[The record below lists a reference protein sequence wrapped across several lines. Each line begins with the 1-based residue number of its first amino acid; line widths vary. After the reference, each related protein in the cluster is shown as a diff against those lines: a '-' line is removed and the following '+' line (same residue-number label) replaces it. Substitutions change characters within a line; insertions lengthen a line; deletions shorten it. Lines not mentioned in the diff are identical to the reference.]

1 MPGPSR
7 VSRGRAVALAVCVA
21 PFASLVIAGWPS
33 ACSPPSDARIGVDT
47 PDESLFPPVANL
59 LAYRCGSLDCHG
71 SPQRNFVIWSC
82 YGLRLEPDASPGCL
96 SYTNGTP
103 SHSPNST
110 SAEDDATFR
119 SLVGLEPA
127 VMSQV
132 VASHG
137 QNPDLLTF
145 VRKAR
150 GEESH
155 KGGTLFTAGDLQD
168 LCVAQ
173 WLAGSATTK
182 GTCTQA
188 LVNDIDAGTL

>member
-1 MPGPSR
+1 MKRALALAICLAP
-7 VSRGRAVALAVCVA
+7 VAAVALG
-21 PFASLVIAGWPS
+21 GWPI

-71 SPQRNFVIWSC
+71 LAQRNFVIWSC
-82 YGLRLEPDASPGCL
+82 YGLRLEADASPGCQNYATGL
-96 SYTNGTP
+96 PG
-103 SHSPNST
+103 HSTDST
-110 SAEDDATFR
+110 AGEDDATYR

-132 VASHG
+132 VQSHG
-137 QNPDLLTF
+137 QNPELLTF

-155 KGGTLFTAGDLQD
+155 KGGKLFTPGDPAD
-168 LCVAQ
+168 LCVAA
-173 WLAGSATTK
+173 WLADSPTTEAA
-182 GTCTQA
+182 CVSA
-188 LVNDIDAGTL
+188 LVKDLDAGTL